1 METVYL
7 DDLAVCPEDAHFVC
21 EKHTPN
27 EEVTMS
33 ILVLVYFT
41 CMFSFSAV

>member
-21 EKHTPN
+21 KEHTSDLSL
-27 EEVTMS
+27 MKR
-33 ILVLVYFT
+33 
-41 CMFSFSAV
+41 